1 MKFKH
6 KVSPGKNTVHDVPQE
21 TTLGPILFLIYLND
35 ITKNLKNCK
44 LSLFADDTMLYIVGN
59 DIDVMCSLLNE
70 DFDLL
75 DDWLND
81 NQLKININKSSYMI
95 FGREY
100 TLRSLNYERVIIR
113 VDNQVLQKLNSV
125 KYLGI
130 ILDENLNFKLYAD
143 HLTKKIAQKIQY
155 ISRISNKIDMKT
167 RYLLFRSIVLPHLDY
182 CTSLLFNLKSNI
194 ITRLQIVLNRGMRMV
209 LRCGRRTP
217 IRSML
222 EALNLMTVRQRIY
235 FKTLDFIYKIEHKM
249 LPDYLSEKIR
259 YVSEVHQYHTRN
271 QNSFFVDTFS
281 TELTMGS
288 TLIRGLICYNKLP
301 NMLRNCN
308 KYVTFRKLL
317 ISYVKEQYF

>member
-1 MKFKH
+1 
-6 KVSPGKNTVHDVPQE
+6 
-21 TTLGPILFLIYLND
+21 
-35 ITKNLKNCK
+35 
-44 LSLFADDTMLYIVGN
+44 
-59 DIDVMCSLLNE
+59 
-70 DFDLL
+70 
-75 DDWLND
+75 
-81 NQLKININKSSYMI
+81 MI

-100 TLRSLNYERVIIR
+100 TLRSLNYERVIIK
-113 VDNQVLQKLNSV
+113 VDNLVLQKLNSV

-130 ILDENLNFKLYAD
+130 LLDENLNVKLYAD
-143 HLTKKIAQKIQY
+143 HLTKKIAQKIQFV
-155 ISRISNKIDMKT
+155 SRISNKIDMKT
-167 RYLLFRSIVLPHLDY
+167 RYLLFRSIVLPHLDF
-182 CTSLLFNLKSNI
+182 CTSLLFNLKSYI

-209 LRCGRRTP
+209 LKCGRRTP

-235 FKTLDFIYKIEHKM
+235 FKTLDFINKTEHKM

-259 YVSEVHQYHTRN
+259 YVSEVHQYATRN
-271 QNSFFVDTFS
+271 QNSFFVDTFN